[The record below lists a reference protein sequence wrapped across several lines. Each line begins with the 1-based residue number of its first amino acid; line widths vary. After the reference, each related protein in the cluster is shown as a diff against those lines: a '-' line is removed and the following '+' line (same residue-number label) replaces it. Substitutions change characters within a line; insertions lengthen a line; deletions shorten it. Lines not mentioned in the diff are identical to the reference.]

1 MIGVIQVH
9 VHIELLHHYEN
20 EVTHHDVHCIYD
32 V

>member
-1 MIGVIQVH
+1 MIGVIQVL
-9 VHIELLHHYEN
+9 ELLHNYEN